1 MIKKEITISNLIWIL
16 GLIFSLGVA
25 YSSINQLE
33 EDIKVLDSRLDKKI
47 KIINENEDRIVE
59 LEKRL
64 PLLLIANITNN
75 MKNLICNLLN
85 FLTFGKVCLKMC
97 KNCKL

>member
-1 MIKKEITISNLIWIL
+1 RTELWNL
-16 GLIFSLGVA
+16 
-25 YSSINQLE
+25 
-33 EDIKVLDSRLDKKI
+33 K
-47 KIINENEDRIVE
+47 
-59 LEKRL
+59 KRL

>member
-47 KIINENEDRIVE
+47 KIINENEDRIVD
-59 LEKRL
+59 LEKELATIKSCQNER
-64 PLLLIANITNN
+64 
-75 MKNLICNLLN
+75 
-85 FLTFGKVCLKMC
+85 
-97 KNCKL
+97 

>member
-25 YSSINQLE
+25 YSSINELE

-59 LEKRL
+59 LEKEL
-64 PLLLIANITNN
+64 ATI
-75 MKNLICNLLN
+75 KS
-85 FLTFGKVCLKMC
+85 C
-97 KNCKL
+97 KNDR

>member
-1 MIKKEITISNLIWIL
+1 EHFQETTQETIKRSRSMIKKEITISNLIWIL

-59 LEKRL
+59 LEKEL
-64 PLLLIANITNN
+64 ATI
-75 MKNLICNLLN
+75 KS
-85 FLTFGKVCLKMC
+85 C
-97 KNCKL
+97 KNDR

>member
-59 LEKRL
+59 LEKEL
-64 PLLLIANITNN
+64 ATI
-75 MKNLICNLLN
+75 
-85 FLTFGKVCLKMC
+85 
-97 KNCKL
+97 KNCQNER